1 MERSSYVRK
10 LCFNDVGFWFVIV
23 RYFALLNN
31 YVTLGLQ
38 KHEFLIKS
46 DYVIFSYVQ
55 VTYENYVTIMLG
67 RGLSIY
73 CIFSY
78 VRIVL
83 QMLYL
88 KWHIFHD
95 VRITFFCGTFALRM
109 ERMLKLRF
117 VFVHHRDVFFHYI
130 TISLFI
136 CSMYLRLFTMLELRY
151 ILVRSNYVRK
161 LRFKMVI
168 F

>member
-1 MERSSYVRK
+1 
-10 LCFNDVGFWFVIV
+10 
-23 RYFALLNN
+23 
-31 YVTLGLQ
+31 
-38 KHEFLIKS
+38 
-46 DYVIFSYVQ
+46 
-55 VTYENYVTIMLG
+55 MLG

-130 TISLFI
+130 TYLFDVLTSFYDVRI
-136 CSMYLRLFTMLELRY
+136 TLYFGTFELRTE
-151 ILVRSNYVRK
+151 IT
-161 LRFKMVI
+161 F
-168 F
+168 